1 MQDASK
7 ILIDELRRGSIAA
20 FEQVYL
26 SEKNRV
32 FGFLL
37 RLCGDSNVAADLFQN
52 VWLKLA
58 RHAPRLQ
65 DGTHVRAWLL
75 TVARREYLSYRR
87 AQIVDLSRFL
97 AWGRQAEAAA
107 SSFAPSG
114 EVYEIEVALEALS
127 EADREVLLLAA
138 VDGLESAAAATA
150 LGITPTAW
158 RQRLSRARGRLADQ
172 LELAQI
178 PRHSVATPRR
188 AQP

>member
-7 ILIDELRRGSIAA
+7 TLIDELRRGSLAA
-20 FEQVYL
+20 FEQVYFA
-26 SEKNRV
+26 EKNRV

-37 RLCGDSNVAADLFQN
+37 RLSGDSNVAADLFQN

-58 RHAPRLQ
+58 RHAPRLN
-65 DGTHVRAWLL
+65 DETHVRAWLL

-107 SSFAPSG
+107 SSLAPSV
-114 EVYEIEVALEALS
+114 EAYELEVALEALS

-138 VDGLESAAAATA
+138 VEGLESASAAAA
-150 LGITPTAW
+150 MGITSAAW
-158 RQRLSRARGRLADQ
+158 RQRLSRARGRLAKE
-172 LELAQI
+172 LELARV
-178 PRHSVATPRR
+178 PRQPVTAPRK
-188 AQP
+188 AEP